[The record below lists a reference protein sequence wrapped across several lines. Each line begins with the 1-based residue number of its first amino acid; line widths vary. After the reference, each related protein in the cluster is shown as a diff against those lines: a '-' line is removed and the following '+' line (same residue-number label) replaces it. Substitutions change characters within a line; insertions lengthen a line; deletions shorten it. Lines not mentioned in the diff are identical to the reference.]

1 MSRFILL
8 VLLVAIEASHHN
20 DSIEIQPRR
29 RFNSRGNLLKYLVS
43 IRTREKIYNW
53 GDNHFCSGALLTSR
67 WVMTAAG
74 CVTTS
79 AGSVRRRTSRRN
91 LIVVVYTPYRLRKPL
106 DRNRIPVENV
116 VYSNEQ
122 KICCQDLVLIKLTR
136 PVSGNKNHVLRL
148 PVREISDDW
157 LCYSIGWGRLY
168 HNGPIAD
175 VIIFRISKKVE
186 DGHCKFACNKNHLF
200 CMTSYSERNDV
211 GQADMG
217 SPVFCGG
224 TIYGVASQYH
234 SDRPRTS
241 FVYASTYSHRH
252 FIMRVLSATANPPPL
267 TSWPFLSIVLAI
279 AGLVCFLN

>member
-157 LCYSIGWGRLY
+157 LCYSIGWGRMDLL
-168 HNGPIAD
+168 P
-175 VIIFRISKKVE
+175 
-186 DGHCKFACNKNHLF
+186 
-200 CMTSYSERNDV
+200 M
-211 GQADMG
+211 
-217 SPVFCGG
+217 
-224 TIYGVASQYH
+224 
-234 SDRPRTS
+234 
-241 FVYASTYSHRH
+241 
-252 FIMRVLSATANPPPL
+252 
-267 TSWPFLSIVLAI
+267 
-279 AGLVCFLN
+279 